1 MIFQE
6 LFASPVRAH
15 SFYWE
20 LFPAFA
26 FIFVRASQRIP
37 ALSGLGYLHNIRL
50 SALPFTES
58 SLLLHHNNTAMY
70 KLLIRP
76 VLFWFDPE
84 EVHHFTFSLIRFLS
98 KIPGFPALFRA
109 LYNVNDK
116 RLETEVFGLKFK
128 NPVGLAAGFDK
139 DAKLYKELSSFGFG
153 FIEIGTLTPKAQEGN
168 PKKRLFRLRE
178 DSAIVN
184 RMGFNN
190 GGVSEAVERLRKNNG
205 VLIGGNIG
213 KNKLTPNEEAVL
225 DYAICFDAL
234 YDYVDYFV
242 VNVSSPNTPNLRALQ
257 DKEPLTQ
264 LLQALQDKNTAKLI
278 QKPILLK
285 IAPDLTNEQLLDIID
300 IVADTKIA
308 GVIATNTTISR
319 NGLQSENKKETG
331 GLSGK
336 PLTERSTEVI
346 RFLSE
351 KSSKAF
357 PIIGVGGIHSA
368 EDAIEK
374 LEAGASLVQL
384 YTGFIYEGPA
394 LVKAINKRI
403 LQKR

>member
-1 MIFQE
+1 
-6 LFASPVRAH
+6 
-15 SFYWE
+15 
-20 LFPAFA
+20 
-26 FIFVRASQRIP
+26 
-37 ALSGLGYLHNIRL
+37 
-50 SALPFTES
+50 
-58 SLLLHHNNTAMY
+58 MY

-84 EVHHFTFSLIRFLS
+84 KVHYFKFSAVRLLS
-98 KIPGFPALFRA
+98 KIPGFPSIFKS
-109 LYNVNDK
+109 LYEVNDK
-116 RLETEVFGLKFK
+116 RLETKVFGLTFK

-139 DAKLYKELSSFGFG
+139 DAKLYRELSHFGFG
-153 FIEIGTLTPKAQEGN
+153 FIEIGTLTPKGQEGN
-168 PKKRLFRLRE
+168 PKKRLFRLKE
-178 DSAIVN
+178 DSAIIN

-190 GGVSEAVERLRKNNG
+190 GGVTAAVERLKKNNG

-213 KNKLTPNEEAVL
+213 KNKLTPNEDAVL
-225 DYAICFDAL
+225 DYEICFDAL

-257 DKEPLTQ
+257 DKEPLTK
-264 LLQALQDKNTAKLI
+264 LLQTLQDKNAGKSKP
-278 QKPILLK
+278 KPILLK

-300 IVADTKIA
+300 IVSETKIA
-308 GVIATNTTISR
+308 GVIATNTTIAR
-319 NGLQSENKKETG
+319 DGLQSENRVEMG

-336 PLTERSTEVI
+336 PLTKRSTEVI

-351 KSSKAF
+351 KSNKAF

-394 LVKAINKRI
+394 LVKAINQKI
-403 LQKR
+403 LQRLK